1 MVRPRR
7 RRLPLILVL
16 GLALLATA
24 VPGPN
29 AAADPPAEP
38 AVGPGPL
45 TGDVHASSA
54 AAGAAAELALDGD
67 PGTAWAPA
75 ADDEEPVLRLDLGRP
90 AWLTSVRVDFT
101 RVAERSVIIEA
112 SVDGDD
118 WVRVVDR
125 AGLVGRSLGEPL
137 SGMFGQ
143 LRVRIQG
150 ERDARAV
157 AELVVAGSTQGL
169 DLAQGRPAEATSAA
183 DGHEARLATDGST
196 GTQWRAATGGTQ
208 TLTVDLG
215 SPALV
220 TGVRQRFAER
230 GDWSFRIDGSPDGAQ
245 WTKITETAATGHL
258 FAAAVPGDD
267 GQARFRLI
275 RLTITGA
282 PEGVPAQSA
291 GLEVYGYPD
300 LALGSIATSVSAPAY
315 PAEFAVDGD
324 DATTW
329 IGSDSRFPKTLE
341 IDLRGRVQLRQLRQV
356 FHDEDLYTYRIEAS
370 VDRKSWTKLVDQA
383 EPKRGKAFVHDVE
396 GHYRYLRL
404 VVLSGNGRWAS
415 SIAFEALGLPI
426 DRDLAAGVPLTSSSN
441 VRGHEP
447 ARAVDADPDSYWQAT
462 TSRRSSLTVDLGYPA
477 ALSRIEQ
484 TFAAR
489 DAWNVI
495 MEGSADGRGWTRLAR
510 STGGEPR
517 RDYAADV
524 SGTYRWIRLTVAGS
538 ANGNLPSSTSL
549 RVLGVG
555 SPVATDWWERTGP
568 VKRYFPKQY
577 GLRWTEIEKQLP
589 ELRRQGFEAL
599 ELAGFKEGPSEEF
612 AGLGATDN
620 FAVASELGTMAEF
633 RSLIDAAHEQGLK
646 VILFENL
653 GYAHVTAPDFQQA
666 IKDFAAGKDTP
677 ITRNFVFSKEEQG
690 DRWYRDPGTGV
701 WYYAFWGERLPSFNW
716 ETAEWRNEAAKILRF
731 WMDRGADGVGLDAPV
746 VYWGFTRELNN
757 TFITDVLRDY
767 NPSMMAEGINTNYEG
782 KVQQTYLE
790 MINDWGYTTVQDLSI
805 NFWGDANRNKIVP
818 AMIKE
823 DPSGLDA
830 AFRTSR
836 DAVVGAGGVQVE
848 APGWEADLTDGKP
861 DPAKVVPAQQRL
873 LEFATLTSA
882 GSLFYISNGYHL
894 YRPEEQTIAGWT
906 DDQREQLAAIQRA
919 QTADRSLEPAGGRVQ
934 LSTDDAAVWAFL
946 RTDRSGGLTSLVILN
961 YGADARSVTVDLAGT
976 GIGTGA
982 RPSDLVG
989 GRELPAVTGDA
1000 YTVEIDGH
1008 GYLELAV
1015 R

>member
-1 MVRPRR
+1 MVRTRR
-7 RRLPLILVL
+7 RRLPLMLVL

-24 VPGPN
+24 VSGPD
-29 AAADPPAEP
+29 AAADPPNEP

-45 TGDVHASSA
+45 IGDVHASSA
-54 AAGAAAELALDGD
+54 AAGSAAELAVDGD

-75 ADDEEPVLRLDLGRP
+75 VDDEEPVLRLDLGRP
-90 AWLTSVRVDFT
+90 TWLSSVRVDFT
-101 RVAERSVIIEA
+101 RVAERTVIIEA

-125 AGLVGRSLGEPL
+125 AGIVGRSLGEPL
-137 SGMFGQ
+137 SGVFGQ

-150 ERDARAV
+150 EPDARAV
-157 AELVVAGSTQGL
+157 AELVVSGSTQGL
-169 DLAQGRPAEATSAA
+169 DLARGRPAEATSAA
-183 DGHEARLATDGST
+183 DGQLARLATDGST
-196 GTQWRAATGGTQ
+196 GTRWLAEATLPQ
-208 TLTVDLG
+208 SLTVDLG

-220 TGVRQRFAER
+220 TGVRQRFGER
-230 GDWSFRIDGSPDGAQ
+230 GDWAFRIEGSLDGAQ
-245 WTKITETAATGHL
+245 WTKISTVEAAGHV
-258 FAAAVPGDD
+258 FSAAAPGD
-267 GQARFRLI
+267 GPARFRLV
-275 RLTITGA
+275 RLTITGGPA
-282 PEGVPAQSA
+282 AVPAQSA
-291 GLEVYGYPD
+291 GLEVFGYPD
-300 LALGSIATSVSAPAY
+300 LALGAIASSVSAPGY

-324 DATTW
+324 DGTTW

-341 IDLRGRVQLRQLRQV
+341 IDLRGQAELRQIRQV
-356 FHDEDLYTYRIEAS
+356 FHDEDRYTYRIEAS
-370 VDRKSWTKLVDQA
+370 ADRKSWTRLVDQA

-396 GHYRYLRL
+396 GRYRYLRL
-404 VVLSGNGRWAS
+404 IVLSGNGRWAS

-426 DRDLAAGVPLTSSSN
+426 DRDLAAGVSLTSSSN

-447 ARAVDADPDSYWQAT
+447 ARAVDDDPGSYWQAT
-462 TSRRSSLTVDLGYPA
+462 TSRRSSLTVDLGQPA

-495 MEGSADGRGWTRLAR
+495 MEGSADGRRWTQLAR
-510 STGGEPR
+510 ISGGEPR
-517 RDYAADV
+517 RDYAADS

-538 ANGNLPSSTSL
+538 TNGNVPSSTSL
-549 RVLGVG
+549 RVIGVG
-555 SPVATDWWERTGP
+555 SPVMTDWWERSGP

-577 GLRWTEIEKQLP
+577 GLRWTELEKELP

-633 RSLIDAAHEQGLK
+633 RSLIDAAQQQGLK

-653 GYAHVTAPDFQQA
+653 GYAHVTAPAFQQA
-666 IKDFAAGKDTP
+666 IKDFAAGKDPAVTKH
-677 ITRNFVFSKEEQG
+677 FVFSKEEQG

-716 ETAEWRNEAAKILRF
+716 DTAQWRNEAAKILRF

-746 VYWGFTRELNN
+746 VYWGFSRELNN
-757 TFITDVLRDY
+757 TFVTDVLRDY
-767 NPSMMAEGINTNYEG
+767 NPSMMAEGINTNYDG

-790 MINDWGYTTVQDLSI
+790 MVNDWGYTTVQDLSI
-805 NFWGDANRNKIVP
+805 NFWGDAGRNKIVP
-818 AMIKE
+818 AMIAE

-830 AFRTSR
+830 AIRTSR

-848 APGWEADLTDGKP
+848 APGWEADLTDGEP
-861 DPAKVVPAQQRL
+861 DPAKVVPAQHRL

-882 GSLFYISNGYHL
+882 GSMFYLSNGYHL
-894 YRPEEQTIAGWT
+894 YRPEQQTIAGWT

-934 LSTDDAAVWAFL
+934 LSTDDPKVWAFL
-946 RTDRSGGLTSLVILN
+946 RTDRSGGLTSVVILN

-976 GIGTGA
+976 GISTGA

-989 GRELPAVTGDA
+989 GSELPPVTGNA
-1000 YTVEIDGH
+1000 YTVEIGGH